1 MNHSQA
7 FRAESGD
14 PSLADVATVVTDRDN
29 SPVLDEADKAMLAY
43 AEKLTFDHQAM
54 TEGDIEGLREA
65 GFGDENILEV
75 IASVAYR
82 NMSNRLNIA
91 VGAEEV
97 MPDGPPEIMQ
107 AIQAVRAAR
116 A

>member
-7 FRAESGD
+7 FRAESGN
-14 PSLADVATVVTDRDN
+14 PSLADVATVVTDRDG
-29 SPVLDEADKAMLAY
+29 SPLLDEADRAMLAY

-54 TEGDIEGLREA
+54 TEGDIEALREA
-65 GFGDENILEV
+65 GFTDENILEI

-91 VGAEEV
+91 LGAEEN
-97 MPDGPPEIMQ
+97 PPEGPPEIRE

>member
-14 PSLADVATVVTDRDN
+14 ISLADVATVVIDRDN
-29 SPVLDEADKAMLAY
+29 SPVLDDADKAMLAF

-54 TEGDIEGLREA
+54 TEKDIEGLRQA
-65 GFGDENILEV
+65 GFSDENILEI

-91 VGAEEV
+91 VGAEEIL
-97 MPDGPPEIMQ
+97 PEGPPEIME
-107 AIQAVRAAR
+107 AIQAVQAAR